1 MATITN
7 ASDKSN
13 EFLTARVR
21 SQVVD
26 IDGTGGTGTIADGDV
41 VKTGLFAP
49 EGAIV
54 TKITYFV
61 ITALTG
67 SGSSAG
73 TIKMGFDADS
83 GDDNV
88 LAATALT
95 SMGTAGM
102 HGTLVGYGAIAG
114 IDNVDTQ
121 IERTAAHVG
130 TALHITENGGDELV
144 FTMGGSQNCSAG
156 KLILFMEYYQTTDL
170 A

>member
-26 IDGTGGTGTIADGDV
+26 VASTGTIADGDV

-102 HGTLVGYGAIAG
+102 HGTLVGYGAILG

-144 FTMGGSQNCSAG
+144 FTMGNSQNCSAG

-170 A
+170 AA

>member
-21 SQVVD
+21 SQIVD
-26 IDGTGGTGTIADGDV
+26 VASTGTIADGDV

-61 ITALTG
+61 ITPLTG

-102 HGTLVGYGAIAG
+102 HGTLVGYGAIVG
-114 IDNVDTQ
+114 VDNVDTQ

-130 TALHITENGGDELV
+130 TGIHITEDGG
-144 FTMGGSQNCSAG
+144 QNCSAG

>member
-1 MATITN
+1 MATHTVTSTSQN
-7 ASDKSN
+7 DLANKK
-13 EFLTARVR
+13 VR
-21 SQVVD
+21 IQVVD
-26 IDGTGGTGTIADGDV
+26 VDGTGGTGTIADGDV
-41 VKTGLFAP
+41 VKTGLKVP

-54 TKITYFV
+54 TKLTYFV

-67 SGSSAG
+67 SGSSGG

-95 SMGTAGM
+95 SMGTAGL
-102 HGTLVGYGAIAG
+102 HGTLVGYGAIQG

-121 IERTAAHVG
+121 IERTAAHIG
-130 TALHITENGGDELV
+130 TGLHITNDGGDELV
-144 FTMGGSQNCSAG
+144 MTMGNSQNCSAG
-156 KLILFMEYYQTTDL
+156 KMIFFMEYFQTTDL

>member
-67 SGSSAG
+67 SGSSG
-73 TIKMGFDADS
+73 
-83 GDDNV
+83 V
-88 LAATALT
+88 L
-95 SMGTAGM
+95 
-102 HGTLVGYGAIAG
+102 
-114 IDNVDTQ
+114 Q
-121 IERTAAHVG
+121 
-130 TALHITENGGDELV
+130 
-144 FTMGGSQNCSAG
+144 SQ
-156 KLILFMEYYQTTDL
+156 LINMPYRWQRWPYLL
-170 A
+170 